1 MIRDHWSI
9 LNFSIVVKFLFI
21 KNGVFV
27 VKFWLIKNGVKDG
40 FSFFFKVAAPVHDAM
55 RSLSPVF
62 LGLPTLPTL
71 PEPSAA
77 ANDPKKKA
85 GVTPAAVLSDS
96 SSSSDSSSDDRLV

>member
-1 MIRDHWSI
+1 
-9 LNFSIVVKFLFI
+9 LFEDKLFYYI
-21 KNGVFV
+21 
-27 VKFWLIKNGVKDG
+27 NGVKDG
-40 FSFFFKVAAPVHDAM
+40 FSFLLVAAPVHDAM

-96 SSSSDSSSDDRLV
+96 SSSSDSSSDDRLVKNNRLYIFLKTMNIWLTE

>member
-1 MIRDHWSI
+1 
-9 LNFSIVVKFLFI
+9 
-21 KNGVFV
+21 
-27 VKFWLIKNGVKDG
+27 
-40 FSFFFKVAAPVHDAM
+40 M

-85 GVTPAAVLSDS
+85 GATPAAAVLSDS
-96 SSSSDSSSDDRLV
+96 SSSSDSSSDDRLVKDYFFLGQSKRDLAERSATKVYRTYYSKYSEYSIDGVNIMRLTDLQITFK